1 MSKLNK
7 EKSDD
12 ILRPEGEKPYQLLSD
27 RWEEDS
33 KDGVEFL
40 KNEGENGQF

>member
-33 KDGVEFL
+33 KDGVEIL
-40 KNEGENGQF
+40 ETRSTNG

>member
-12 ILRPEGEKPYQLLSD
+12 ILRPEGEKPCQLLSD
-27 RWEEDS
+27 KWEEDS
-33 KDGVEFL
+33 KDGVEIL
-40 KNEGENGQF
+40 ETRSTNG

>member
-12 ILRPEGEKPYQLLSD
+12 ILRPEGEKTYQLLSD

-33 KDGVEFL
+33 NDGVEIL
-40 KNEGENGQF
+40 ETRSTNG